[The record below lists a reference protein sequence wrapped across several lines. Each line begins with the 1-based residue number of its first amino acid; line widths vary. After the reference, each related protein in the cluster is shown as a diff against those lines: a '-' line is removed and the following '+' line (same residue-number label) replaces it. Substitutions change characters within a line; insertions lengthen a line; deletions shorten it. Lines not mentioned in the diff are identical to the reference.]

1 MSFSEE
7 IKEELLEQE
16 INKRCCQEVF
26 LYCVLKNN
34 GTIERD
40 GAGNLKINIRAFS
53 MAYVRKIGSVLKKRF
68 GITVASIYKNVDN
81 LSKKHFYYCAID
93 DPGACVTLLRE
104 IFLKTSLFAE
114 DPPPD
119 NLVGLLNGACC
130 SSTFLRSMIITSGY
144 FQDIN
149 KSYHFEIRLS
159 EPFLANIVKKIFK
172 LRANLVLKTHILKS
186 EDTILLYSK
195 SFDNLEKV
203 LGFLKATGS
212 HLKLEDVKILKEIK
226 NNTNRS
232 VNFETANLQRT
243 ANIASAQIAKIK
255 YLLKSSY
262 AEKLTRPLLEISKLR
277 INYPH
282 LSLDALAKLTRPKV
296 SKSAV
301 NNRLN
306 KLMQIYEI
314 FREQNANAEKF
325 SS

>member
-1 MSFSEE
+1 
-7 IKEELLEQE
+7 
-16 INKRCCQEVF
+16 
-26 LYCVLKNN
+26 
-34 GTIERD
+34 
-40 GAGNLKINIRAFS
+40 
-53 MAYVRKIGSVLKKRF
+53 RF
-68 GITVASIYKNVDN
+68 GITVASIYKNIDN
-81 LSKKHFYYCAID
+81 LSKKHFYCCTVD
-93 DPGACVTLLRE
+93 DPTACATILRD

-119 NLVGLLNGACC
+119 NLIELLNNACC
-130 SSTFLRSMIITSGY
+130 SGIFLRSMVITSGY
-144 FQDIN
+144 FQDVN

-159 EPFLANIVKKIFK
+159 EPFLANIVKKTFK
-172 LRANLVLKTHILKS
+172 LRAGLALKTHILKA
-186 EDTILLYSK
+186 ENTILLYSK

-277 INYPH
+277 ISYPY

-306 KLMQIYEI
+306 KLMQLYEA
-314 FREQNANAEKF
+314 FREQNANAERF
-325 SS
+325 SE